1 MATYRSASSGSRPCA
16 MRFAMCRSRV
26 TLRQRGGASGFLSIP
41 HRRKD
46 TTSSVVSLIGIKPII
61 KCVSQRSC
69 EHVETRPSL
78 SGTGEKFFLDFSS
91 LDKSPEFAYES
102 TSFDYE
108 FVSQPHDG

>member
-1 MATYRSASSGSRPCA
+1 MPPPAQKWSFMVLCY
-16 MRFAMCRSRV
+16 
-26 TLRQRGGASGFLSIP
+26 GASKETKSPSDGP
-41 HRRKD
+41 HSRRRPRNCPD
-46 TTSSVVSLIGIKPII
+46 FCRTNFVSLIGIKPII